1 MSRKASKRVSFSP
14 DIDDRPAILLEY
26 GGSAKDGRGRK
37 RVAAT
42 WSFRLAKELQFSPS
56 GFLRRLGDKA
66 TKVLRCVSSG
76 RSSRKVSSSAPQLMR
91 SRSLADQSES
101 HRAEAIED
109 CIKFL
114 NSSCSLQRSSSV
126 SSAC

>member
-14 DIDDRPAILLEY
+14 DMDDKPTIFLEY
-26 GGSAKDGRGRK
+26 GGSAKDGRSRK

-56 GFLRRLGDKA
+56 EFLRRLGDKA
-66 TKVLRCVSSG
+66 TKVLRCVSSS